1 MKPTDRRLC
10 KLAAAVIICA
20 VPPAFAQQTGNPAVM
35 APDTPKTAVA
45 QPPPD
50 HPNTADQLFT
60 RQLLIGGQAEMDLG
74 KLAGE
79 RAQSD
84 AVKQFARRMFDDHG
98 KGTARLD
105 ALAKTNRA
113 DRPKGA
119 AADPDAQAVRA
130 QLEKLRGA
138 DFDTAYIAAQVGDHQ
153 KTVQLLE
160 HEIGSGQD
168 VKVKDYAKENLPIV
182 MRHLE
187 MARQIQS
194 DLAQP
199 RAGG

>member
-1 MKPTDRRLC
+1 MNTTDRRLR
-10 KLAAAVIICA
+10 KLVAAVIICA
-20 VPPAFAQQTGNPAVM
+20 VPAAFAQQTGNPAVM
-35 APDTPKTAVA
+35 APDTPKTAIA

-84 AVKQFARRMFDDHG
+84 AVKQFAKRMVEDHG

-105 ALAKTNRA
+105 ALAKANRA
-113 DRPKGA
+113 DRPKSA

>member
-1 MKPTDRRLC
+1 MNTTDRCLR
-10 KLAAAVIICA
+10 KLVAAVIICA
-20 VPPAFAQQTGNPAVM
+20 VPAAFAQQTGNPAVM
-35 APDTPKTAVA
+35 APDTPKTAIA

-84 AVKQFARRMFDDHG
+84 AVKQFAKRMVEDHG

-105 ALAKTNRA
+105 ALAKANRA
-113 DRPKGA
+113 DRPKSA

>member
-1 MKPTDRRLC
+1 MNTTDRRLR
-10 KLAAAVIICA
+10 KLVAAVIICA
-20 VPPAFAQQTGNPAVM
+20 VPAAFAQQTGNPAVM
-35 APDTPKTAVA
+35 APDTPKTAIA

-84 AVKQFARRMFDDHG
+84 AVKQFAKRMVEDHG

-113 DRPKGA
+113 DRPKSA